1 MFEGSEH
8 RDKISLGSVISRVF
22 LKRVKEDD
30 ETRERKKTFRLPEK
44 ERKRIEYLLSR
55 IKEGSELSLVGDS
68 VELIERPE
76 NSKGNRKRKLEPNKK
91 ETNTV
96 SSKVKRRKRVVDVK
110 KFVDKKNPNWRLK
123 DNPDIQVWEKDPL
136 FETKEKVPFV
146 SSLAHSKLAIRAVL
160 VNDMKLLEQ
169 VVNDNTKV
177 YSPLIK
183 RSLGNNMSALGYALK
198 TENLEAVRILLK
210 SRTKNVRV
218 DLPTCSLAT
227 TNTGTYNYR

>member
-8 RDKISLGSVISRVF
+8 RDKISFGSVISRVF
-22 LKRVKEDD
+22 LKRVKGDGEG
-30 ETRERKKTFRLPEK
+30 RERKKTFRLPEK

-68 VELIERPE
+68 VELIEKSE
-76 NSKGNRKRKLEPNKK
+76 NSTGNRKRKLEPNKK
-91 ETNTV
+91 GTNI
-96 SSKVKRRKRVVDVK
+96 SKVKKRKIVVDVK
-110 KFVDKKNPNWRLK
+110 KFVDKKNPNWKLK

-169 VVNDNTKV
+169 VVKDNTKV
-177 YSPLIK
+177 YNPLIK
-183 RSLGNNMSALGYALK
+183 RSLGNSMSALGYALK

-210 SRTKNVRV
+210 TKTKNVRV